1 MGIEDIIN
9 TERYEV
15 LSVTTG
21 QRIAL
26 GNLLATF
33 KKVKYILV
41 YDINTQSIWVWNG
54 EEWV

>member
-1 MGIEDIIN
+1 MGIEDIIK

-15 LSVTTG
+15 LSVTTE

-33 KKVKYILV
+33 KRIKHILV
-41 YDINTQSIWVWNG
+41 YDIHTQSIWVWNG
-54 EEWV
+54 KEWV